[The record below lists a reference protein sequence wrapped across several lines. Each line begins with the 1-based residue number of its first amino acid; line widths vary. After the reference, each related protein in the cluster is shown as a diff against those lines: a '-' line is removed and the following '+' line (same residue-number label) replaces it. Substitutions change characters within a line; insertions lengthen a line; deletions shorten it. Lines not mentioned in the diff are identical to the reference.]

1 MSLIPRHS
9 RAGGN
14 PANTR
19 GSAEKNHVAADAALG
34 LDSRLRGNDG
44 AKCAIRAPLAAALL
58 ITLSACSVGPDYK
71 KPDAPAPAAFKEQAG
86 WKASEPRDEIDRGA
100 WWSVYKDPVLN
111 DLEKQIDISNQTL
124 KQSEAAYRQ
133 SRAVVDQARAS
144 FFPTITGSGSAQR
157 SYEGPGARSSGV
169 SSFTTGATGTGT
181 TTGTTTVLGSTA
193 DRRGGTAFN
202 SFASSVGASWDLDVW
217 GKIRR
222 TVEGDIATA
231 QASAADLAS
240 ARLSAQSTLA
250 ADYFELR
257 YQEELKRLL
266 DTTAA
271 DYQQSLRIAQ
281 NQYNAGVAAKADV
294 LSAQTQLLDA
304 QAGAINAG
312 VLRATLEHAIAVLVG
327 KTPADFAIAPGA
339 ALTGRV
345 PVAPTGLPSTLL
357 ERRPDIAGAERR
369 MAAANA
375 QIGVAI
381 AAYFPDIT
389 LTGSFG
395 SQSAQFASLFASP
408 TSVWSVG
415 GSVAETLLD
424 FGSRSAQVEQA
435 RAVFDE
441 NVAAYRQT
449 VLTGFQQV
457 EDELSTLRIL
467 EQQAAVEV
475 EAVKTAQEAARLTLN
490 QYKAGTVPYSSVITA
505 QAAALQAEQTALTVT
520 ENRLTASV
528 TLIEAIGG
536 GWDAGKLPQDDQVE
550 DDTSFLRM
558 IPIVTDHPARSDGK

>member
-1 MSLIPRHS
+1 MRRSLL
-9 RAGGN
+9 
-14 PANTR
+14 
-19 GSAEKNHVAADAALG
+19 AL
-34 LDSRLRGNDG
+34 
-44 AKCAIRAPLAAALL
+44 ILATA
-58 ITLSACSVGPDYK
+58 SACSVGPDYK
-71 KPDAPAPAAFKEQAG
+71 KPDAPTATQFKEQAG
-86 WKASEPRDEIDRGA
+86 WKASDPQDEIDRGA
-100 WWSVYKDPVLN
+100 WWSVYKDPVLD

-133 SRAVVDQARAS
+133 ARAVVDQARAS

-157 SYEGPGARSSGV
+157 SYEGPGVRSSGL
-169 SSFTTGATGTGT
+169 GTLTNVAG
-181 TTGTTTVLGSTA
+181 GSALG
-193 DRRGGTAFN
+193 RGGSAFN
-202 SFASSVGASWDLDVW
+202 DFSSSVGASWALDVW

-222 TVEGDIATA
+222 TVEGDVATA

-250 ADYFELR
+250 VDYFELR

-266 DTTAA
+266 DTTVV
-271 DYQQSLRIAQ
+271 DYKRSLEITQ
-281 NQYNAGVAAKADV
+281 NQYGVGVAAKADV
-294 LSAQTQLLDA
+294 LTAQTQLLNT
-304 QAGAINAG
+304 QASAINSG
-312 VLRATLEHAIAVLVG
+312 VTRATLEHAIGVLVG
-327 KTPADFAIAPGA
+327 KPPGDFSIAPSKE
-339 ALTGRV
+339 LTGKV
-345 PVAPTGLPSTLL
+345 PVAPVGLPSTLL

-395 SQSAQFASLFASP
+395 SQGADFAKLFASP
-408 TSVWSVG
+408 ASTWSVG
-415 GSVAETLLD
+415 GSIAETLLD

-435 RAVFDE
+435 RAAFDQ
-441 NVAAYRQT
+441 NIASYRQT
-449 VLTGFQQV
+449 VLAGFQQV

-467 EQQAAVEV
+467 QQQASVEV
-475 EAVKTAQEAARLTLN
+475 EAVKTAQEAERLTLN

-505 QAAALQAEQTALTVT
+505 QAAALQAEETALGVT

-536 GWDAGKLPQDDQVE
+536 GWDASKLPRTDQVE
-550 DDTSFLRM
+550 DDTSFLHM
-558 IPIVTDHPARSDGK
+558 IPITTDHPTSSDGK

>member
-1 MSLIPRHS
+1 MSSSMKKI
-9 RAGGN
+9 
-14 PANTR
+14 
-19 GSAEKNHVAADAALG
+19 ALG
-34 LDSRLRGNDG
+34 LL
-44 AKCAIRAPLAAALL
+44 LATA
-58 ITLSACSVGPDYK
+58 SACSVGPDYK
-71 KPDAPAPAAFKEQAG
+71 KPDAPAATQFKEQAG
-86 WKASEPRDEIDRGA
+86 WKASDPQDEIDRGA
-100 WWSVYKDPVLN
+100 WWSVYKDPVLD

-133 SRAVVDQARAS
+133 ARAVVDQARAS
-144 FFPTITGSGSAQR
+144 FFPTVTGNGSAQR
-157 SYEGPGARSSGV
+157 SYEGPGVRSSGLGTLTNV
-169 SSFTTGATGTGT
+169 AGAG
-181 TTGTTTVLGSTA
+181 
-193 DRRGGTAFN
+193 RGGSAFN
-202 SFASSVGASWDLDVW
+202 DFSSSVGASWALDVW

-222 TVEGDIATA
+222 TVEGDVATA

-250 ADYFELR
+250 VDYFELR

-266 DTTAA
+266 DTTVV
-271 DYQQSLRIAQ
+271 DYTRSLEITK
-281 NQYNAGVAAKADV
+281 NQYAVGVAAKADV
-294 LSAQTQLLDA
+294 LTAQTQLLNT
-304 QAGAINAG
+304 QASAINSG
-312 VLRATLEHAIAVLVG
+312 VARATLEHAIGVLVG
-327 KTPADFAIAPGA
+327 KPPGDFSIAQSKE
-339 ALTGRV
+339 LTGTV
-345 PVAPTGLPSTLL
+345 PVAPVGLPSTLL

-395 SQSAQFASLFASP
+395 SQGAEFAKLFASP
-408 TSVWSVG
+408 ASTWSVG
-415 GSVAETLLD
+415 GTIAETLLD

-441 NVAAYRQT
+441 NIATYRQT
-449 VLTGFQQV
+449 VLAGFQQV

-467 EQQAAVEV
+467 QQQASVEV
-475 EAVKTAQEAARLTLN
+475 DAVKTAQEAERLTLN

-505 QAAALQAEQTALTVT
+505 QAAALQAEETALGVT

-536 GWDAGKLPQDDQVE
+536 GWDASKLPRTDQVE
-550 DDTSFLRM
+550 DDTSFLHM
-558 IPIVTDHPARSDGK
+558 IPITTDHPTSSDGK

>member
-1 MSLIPRHS
+1 MSS
-9 RAGGN
+9 SMKK
-14 PANTR
+14 
-19 GSAEKNHVAADAALG
+19 SAL
-34 LDSRLRGNDG
+34 
-44 AKCAIRAPLAAALL
+44 ALL
-58 ITLSACSVGPDYK
+58 LATASACSVGPDYK
-71 KPDAPAPAAFKEQAG
+71 KPDAAMATQFKEQAG
-86 WKASEPRDEIDRGA
+86 WKASDPQDEIDRGV
-100 WWSVYKDPVLN
+100 WWSIYNDPTLD

-144 FFPTITGSGSAQR
+144 FFPTVTGTGSATR
-157 SYEGPGARSSGV
+157 SYERPAVRSSGLG
-169 SSFTTGATGTGT
+169 TLTNGLGDRTG
-181 TTGTTTVLGSTA
+181 GS
-193 DRRGGTAFN
+193 AFN
-202 SFASSVGASWDLDVW
+202 NFSSSVGANWDLDVW

-222 TVEGDIATA
+222 TVEGDVATA

-250 ADYFELR
+250 TDYLELC

-266 DTTAA
+266 DTAA
-271 DYQQSLRIAQ
+271 TDFQRSLEITQ
-281 NQYNAGVAAKADV
+281 NQYTAGVAAKADV
-294 LSAQTQLLDA
+294 LSAQTQVLNA
-304 QAGAINAG
+304 QAAAINSG

-327 KTPADFAIAPGA
+327 KPAGDFAIEPSKQ
-339 ALTGRV
+339 LTGKV
-345 PVAPTGLPSTLL
+345 PVVPVGLPSTLL
-357 ERRPDIAGAERR
+357 ERRPDIAAAERT
-369 MAAANA
+369 MQASNA

-415 GSVAETLLD
+415 GTVAETLLD

-435 RAVFDE
+435 RALYDQ
-441 NVAAYRQT
+441 NVASYRQT

-457 EDELSTLRIL
+457 EDQLSTLRIL
-467 EQQAAVEV
+467 QQQAVVEID
-475 EAVKTAQEAARLTLN
+475 AVKTAQEAARLTLN

-505 QAAALQAEQTALTVT
+505 QTTALQAEETALGVT

-528 TLIEAIGG
+528 SLIEAIGG
-536 GWDAGKLPQDDQVE
+536 GWDASKLPGVDQVE
-550 DDTSFLRM
+550 DDTSFLHM
-558 IPIVTDHPARSDGK
+558 IPITTDHPTSSDGK

>member
-1 MSLIPRHS
+1 MPRI
-9 RAGGN
+9 ADLPLKGGG
-14 PANTR
+14 AL
-19 GSAEKNHVAADAALG
+19 LG
-34 LDSRLRGNDG
+34 LG
-44 AKCAIRAPLAAALL
+44 LL
-58 ITLSACSVGPDYK
+58 LTSCSVGPDYK
-71 KPDAPAPAAFKEQAG
+71 KPDAPMAAQFKEQAG
-86 WKASEPRDEIDRGA
+86 WKASDPRDEIDRGA
-100 WWSVYKDPVLN
+100 WWSVYKDPVLD

-133 SRAVVDQARAS
+133 ARAVVDQARAS
-144 FFPTITGSGSAQR
+144 FFPTLTGSGSAQR
-157 SYEGPGARSSGV
+157 SFEGPGARSSGT
-169 SSFTTGATGTGT
+169 SFSTGAVGTGT
-181 TTGTTTVLGSTA
+181 TTTTSLTGIAT

-202 SFASSVGASWDLDVW
+202 SFSSSLGASWDLDVW

-222 TVEGDIATA
+222 TVESDVASA

-250 ADYFELR
+250 VDYFELR

-266 DTTAA
+266 DTAA
-271 DYQQSLRIAQ
+271 VDFQRSLEITQ

-294 LSAQTQLLDA
+294 LSARTQLLDA
-304 QAGAINAG
+304 QASAINSG
-312 VLRATLEHAIAVLVG
+312 VMRATLEHAIAVLVG
-327 KTPADFAIAPGA
+327 KPPGDFSIAPSK
-339 ALTGRV
+339 ALTGTV
-345 PVAPTGLPSTLL
+345 PVAPVGLPSTLL
-357 ERRPDIAGAERR
+357 ERRPDIAAAERT
-369 MAAANA
+369 MAASNA
-375 QIGVAI
+375 QIGVAV

-389 LTGSFG
+389 LTGSYG
-395 SQSAQFASLFASP
+395 SSASDFAKLFASP
-408 TSVWSVG
+408 ASTWSVG

-441 NVAAYRQT
+441 NVASYRQT

-467 EQQAAVEV
+467 QDQTAVEV

-505 QAAALQAEQTALTVT
+505 QTTALQAEETALGVT

-528 TLIEAIGG
+528 TLIQAIGG
-536 GWDAGKLPQDDQVE
+536 GWDASKLPGIDQVE
-550 DDTSFLRM
+550 DDTSFLHM
-558 IPIVTDHPARSDGK
+558 IPITTDHPTSSDGK